1 MDKRYQVFV
10 SSTFN
15 DLKKARE
22 ILLYALLRLECLPAG
37 MELFPAAADDVWTL
51 IHRVIDQCDYY
62 IVIVGNRY
70 GSLGPGGKSYTELE
84 YDYAVATGKPV
95 LAFLHADPDSLP
107 FAESERSSAA
117 RTKLAAFRA
126 RLMQRLCATWTS
138 PDELATRVTTSL
150 VSLFKTHPATGWL
163 RPTAVGRIS
172 PHPELF
178 ADAALLGVARLF
190 GEMDSLVAQVNLS
203 EFVKGAA
210 IVYVMGTTLSVS
222 MMKESLI
229 REHPYTRFRF
239 IYSQLSGP
247 FDAAIERALQ
257 IIHNA
262 PIRSKLEATD
272 DTMAALGKSFPNVE
286 YKSIPFIPT
295 FSAILALSESTSEV
309 TWGRLQL
316 DHYLLRVTPDR
327 RFWVIVNGP
336 GTLLFDRYRA
346 IIEDIWNDPSNYTLT
361 AAGS

>member
-1 MDKRYQVFV
+1 
-10 SSTFN
+10 
-15 DLKKARE
+15 
-22 ILLYALLRLECLPAG
+22 
-37 MELFPAAADDVWTL
+37 
-51 IHRVIDQCDYY
+51 
-62 IVIVGNRY
+62 
-70 GSLGPGGKSYTELE
+70 
-84 YDYAVATGKPV
+84 
-95 LAFLHADPDSLP
+95 
-107 FAESERSSAA
+107 
-117 RTKLAAFRA
+117 
-126 RLMQRLCATWTS
+126 
-138 PDELATRVTTSL
+138 
-150 VSLFKTHPATGWL
+150 
-163 RPTAVGRIS
+163 
-172 PHPELF
+172 
-178 ADAALLGVARLF
+178 
-190 GEMDSLVAQVNLS
+190 VAQVNLS

-272 DTMAALGKSFPNVE
+272 DTMAALGKSFTNVE
-286 YKSIPFIPT
+286 YKSIPFITT